1 MSVKSSDIIL
11 SQYLEDGAVKNIL
24 KDLLD
29 FDGLTYKTPL
39 SYYIHNENGSVSL
52 DSGGFTEE
60 IEDDIV
66 ISKEINFE
74 TIKFIDDFFNEIDPI
89 IDLDFQKTHDSDKAI
104 IDIYSVETIN
114 TEDASLV
121 TLGFNTL
128 VWGTKNSEYYLVDDV
143 VWTTSEGDILNDYDN
158 LSDKTA
164 STIIHELLHSLGL
177 NHPNDDPWGDWH
189 TTNDTLMSYNYI
201 STLSLIHI

>member
-1 MSVKSSDIIL
+1 M
-11 SQYLEDGAVKNIL
+11 
-24 KDLLD
+24 
-29 FDGLTYKTPL
+29 
-39 SYYIHNENGSVSL
+39 
-52 DSGGFTEE
+52 
-60 IEDDIV
+60 
-66 ISKEINFE
+66 
-74 TIKFIDDFFNEIDPI
+74 
-89 IDLDFQKTHDSDKAI
+89 DFQKTHDSDKAI

-201 STLSLIHI
+201 STSPDHPIPTSIDKAALIEIWGSEINRLNVNDGDAFFKIDDSAKILIGSELSIVEVYSDPEGTGELDILWEVSSDMNSWDIISNSQNT